1 VTDQYLAALLKALP
15 GKAFCHPCLIAI
27 MGEPIDP
34 IRALTK
40 RLNVV
45 DGFRMKIAACSG
57 CEQQRPVFGYSP
69 AA

>member
-1 VTDQYLAALLKALP
+1 
-15 GKAFCHPCLIAI
+15 

-40 RLNVV
+40 RLNVE

-57 CEQQRPVFGYSP
+57 YDSSAQYSAAPDLSTPEMVTP
-69 AA
+69 AGLLTVVGFRSGGSAVAA